1 MQITKSTYAKFVVLL
16 ALSNVAAEAFFF
28 SNTPTPQPVPQN
40 NPPPF
45 TPKFPRC
52 EVPGMAGTHP
62 FEVCSIIKEIKKIG
76 EDIKNGIPAPEDT
89 RYDNVLV
96 LEGPTGVGK
105 TKLAAAI
112 AKNANCHF
120 YEIYGADVP
129 NRFVGGS
136 KDFIN
141 KQIEIAIAEG
151 KARKQPVIIFFDGID
166 VFSGNEQST
175 ARTEYDAAYSAIRH
189 YIDKNKDSSHVFF
202 IFAIG
207 DLESLPVQL
216 KERFYSSIISIPKPD
231 IEQRKA
237 LLHYFSKVYSEKDLT
252 EYCSNNCIEQLI
264 KETENFN
271 VRNIEDLCFKAYE
284 YASDD
289 EDPIAQKHLM
299 YALSRMK
306 VDVERQNAPT
316 KEELE
321 KQEALDHQR
330 TQYKLNML
338 MLVKAAADIG
348 AEKS

>member
-1 MQITKSTYAKFVVLL
+1 MQITKNTYAKFVILL
-16 ALSNVAAEAFFF
+16 ALSNVAVEAFFF
-28 SNTPTPQPVPQN
+28 SNTPTPQSAPQN
-40 NPPPF
+40 NTPPF

-189 YIDKNKDSSHVFF
+189 YIDKNKDNSHVFF

-231 IEQRKA
+231 AEQRKA
-237 LLHYFSKVYSEKDLT
+237 LLHYFSKKHSKKDLA
-252 EYCSNNCIEQLI
+252 EYCSSDCIEQLI
-264 KETENFN
+264 KKTENFSA
-271 VRNIEDLCFKAYE
+271 RNIEDMCFDANT
-284 YASDD
+284 YASDQD
-289 EDPIAQKHLM
+289 EPVDKNYLM
-299 YALSRMK
+299 YALREMK
-306 VDVERQNAPT
+306 AAVER
-316 KEELE
+316 
-321 KQEALDHQR
+321 
-330 TQYKLNML
+330 
-338 MLVKAAADIG
+338 
-348 AEKS
+348 